1 MNYNPPIDAERL
13 RKHYTRTL
21 RDDKVLMTGHSHRAW
36 PDRIVKGQMRAVE
49 IAFREVDE
57 KWEKTIFT
65 YIIPEFQIGVA
76 QRIGT
81 DKPDHIAFGENTHE
95 LVTRVLSSFPW
106 DKSTRVVTTNAE
118 FHSSRRE
125 VTRLQENGVEVE
137 YVPVQDRNTLCD
149 RIRDAITPGTNAVIM
164 STVFFTDGSVLQ
176 NIDQCIERAR
186 EVNATVILDVYHQF
200 NARRLKADE
209 LGRDIFL
216 TAGGYKYASAG
227 EGCAWLKVPEGC
239 TMRPSN
245 TGWFADFAALEG
257 KYPNPIQYGDGG
269 QRFLGAT
276 KDISGMCRQIEVF
289 RFMDEQGLTVDRLE
303 KTDLHQTAYMIYLF
317 DNLGVHQHGAVLRSS
332 RNDVERG
339 PFLAI
344 DLETEERAEN
354 VDRKLRQEY
363 RVFADTRESVLR
375 MGPAP
380 YTTEYELEYAMQS
393 LKKVVSGEK

>member
-1 MNYNPPIDAERL
+1 
-13 RKHYTRTL
+13 
-21 RDDKVLMTGHSHRAW
+21 
-36 PDRIVKGQMRAVE
+36 
-49 IAFREVDE
+49 
-57 KWEKTIFT
+57 
-65 YIIPEFQIGVA
+65 
-76 QRIGT
+76 
-81 DKPDHIAFGENTHE
+81 
-95 LVTRVLSSFPW
+95 
-106 DKSTRVVTTNAE
+106 
-118 FHSSRRE
+118 
-125 VTRLQENGVEVE
+125 
-137 YVPVQDRNTLCD
+137 
-149 RIRDAITPGTNAVIM
+149 
-164 STVFFTDGSVLQ
+164 
-176 NIDQCIERAR
+176 
-186 EVNATVILDVYHQF
+186 
-200 NARRLKADE
+200 
-209 LGRDIFL
+209 
-216 TAGGYKYASAG
+216 
-227 EGCAWLKVPEGC
+227 
-239 TMRPSN
+239 MRPSN